1 MRATSQQERSTLGY
15 AVSRIL
21 AVAVEGDASKLPV
34 PNVDRVRR
42 CLSLPG
48 KAKLPE
54 DADLPGYQYHGLQG
68 KPKRYAISA
77 SGNYRITFGWD
88 GEDAIDV
95 DIEDYH

>member
-1 MRATSQQERSTLGY
+1 MIRSYRSKAL
-15 AVSRIL
+15 RKF
-21 AVAVEGDASKLPV
+21 AVEGDASKLPV
-34 PNVDRVRR
+34 PNADRVRR
-42 CLSLPG
+42 CLSLLG
-48 KAKLPE
+48 NAKLPE
-54 DADLPGYQYHGLQG
+54 DADLPGYQYHGLRG